1 MYSGDY
7 RNYANDS
14 ADNRNNHFFMFNG
27 KWRFGSMHGL
37 SLDLDE
43 TLGHEER
50 GQDTTEGFYL
60 SSLKSLVLINL
71 SAPVFQQRATLQLW
85 CPGGTRQS

>member
-1 MYSGDY
+1 
-7 RNYANDS
+7 
-14 ADNRNNHFFMFNG
+14 MFNG
-27 KWRFGSMHGL
+27 KWRFGKMHGL

-50 GQDTTEGFYL
+50 GQDTTEGFL
-60 SSLKSLVLINL
+60 PEQFKEFGIKNL

-85 CPGGTRQS
+85 RPGGTR